1 MLERLLFLL
10 PSSYFGKLTVSNK
23 INSKTEKGNVELE
36 GSTQA
41 GYPHTS
47 ISCSGLLPAISI
59 LSSEAL
65 LFMQSLLALLSSP
78 KV

>member
-47 ISCSGLLPAISI
+47 ISCSSLTASSNFYPKQRGPAVHAEPPCPSLLP
-59 LSSEAL
+59 
-65 LFMQSLLALLSSP
+65 
-78 KV
+78 